1 MSPARQER
9 ETTLLISSLGRG
21 STRIL
26 LGPANKDRHLGKVVS
41 GRIHHIDITVSSLE
55 DSTEFY
61 DFCLTE
67 MGFRRI
73 GDVEE
78 GPLWAGDGLEV
89 GLQASKNDIRHS
101 RYSPGLHHLAFWADS
116 RDAVDALY
124 KKLVKRN
131 IEILDAPALYEEY
144 TAGYY
149 ALFFADPD
157 GIKLEY
163 VYTPKWPV

>member
-1 MSPARQER
+1 M
-9 ETTLLISSLGRG
+9 
-21 STRIL
+21 
-26 LGPANKDRHLGKVVS
+26 N
-41 GRIHHIDITVSSLE
+41 GRIHHIDITVTSLE
-55 DSTEFY
+55 VSTEFY
-61 DFCLTE
+61 DFCLAE

-78 GPLWAGDGLEV
+78 GPLWAGDGLEI
-89 GLQASKNDIRHS
+89 GLQASKNDGRHN

-116 RDAVDALY
+116 SEAVETLY

-131 IEILDAPALYEEY
+131 VEILDAPALYEKY